1 MEEKFVLSIDDICK
15 RYKIELIYDNTFIQ
29 NCPRCGGQV
38 ERKNISNIR
47 ISNLKSTP
55 AAERRIVFSKIGTH
69 IRGRSYM
76 FGVAYWRG
84 EGKIQEKEEHRGKM
98 FRRNMDETRREY
110 TKIHDC

>member
-55 AAERRIVFSKIGTH
+55 AAER
-69 IRGRSYM
+69 SYM